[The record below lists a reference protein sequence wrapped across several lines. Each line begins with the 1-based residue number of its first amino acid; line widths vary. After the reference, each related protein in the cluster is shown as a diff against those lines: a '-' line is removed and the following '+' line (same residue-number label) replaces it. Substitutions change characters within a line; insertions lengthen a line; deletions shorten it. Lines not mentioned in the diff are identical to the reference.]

1 MSWEVWPKATIL
13 VWNAHTLLIS
23 FLEVRLQKDE
33 TSHMLTFFDHIKMKY
48 EPNRIQLVV
57 GGEKL
62 IYEEDTG
69 SPTASI

>member
-13 VWNAHTLLIS
+13 VWKVHTLLIS
-23 FLEVRLQKDE
+23 FREVRFHKDE